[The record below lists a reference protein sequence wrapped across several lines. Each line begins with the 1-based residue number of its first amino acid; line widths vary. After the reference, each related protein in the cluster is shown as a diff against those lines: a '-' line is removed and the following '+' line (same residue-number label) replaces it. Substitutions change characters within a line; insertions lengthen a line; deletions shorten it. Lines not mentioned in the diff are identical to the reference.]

1 MDEEEYLTRQA
12 YLEKNIREL
21 RLKQKE
27 ISHQIAILTAEKEE
41 LQKEHYISKIKKQD
55 NTSNWIE
62 KEFPWTRQVKEILK
76 NTFKFDNFRLKQ
88 LAAINATLSK
98 KDVLLL
104 MPTGGGKSLVYQ
116 LPALVN
122 NNITLVVSPLIS
134 LIEDQLMALQ
144 KLGIYANTLNAGSSK
159 EEKKIIYTD
168 MDSENPK
175 LRLLYVT
182 PEWVAKSKMFMT
194 HLQKCYAKGHL
205 VRIVIDEVHCCSTW
219 GHDFRPDYNQLGFFK
234 DMFPNV
240 PILGLTAT
248 ATMTVLLD
256 IQQMLSL
263 EDAVIIT
270 APFNRPNLYYEVIN
284 KPPEKKDCV
293 NLIAKL
299 LEKKYK
305 DQSGIIYV
313 STIKETEE
321 LSEALKEKGF
331 KVKFYHAQ
339 MQPEHKKIVHERW
352 MKNKYQVIIATIAF
366 GMGID
371 KPDVRFVIHYSVPKS
386 MEGLYQESGR
396 AGRDGQKSD
405 CIVMFTLADFLRN
418 FTMSSSKTEEKN
430 SIPILLYCLELT
442 RCRRAIISEH
452 FGDIWRQTDCAKM
465 CDHCKNP
472 KEISEYNI
480 KSALKDIKTL
490 IEVANN
496 KEVKLTL
503 NKLLAAWFKSSGNEV
518 KVNSIKTPKFSKEQ
532 AKYIIAYLILKE
544 HILIDKGFTMY
555 TTVAYIKSGEEP
567 STSEI
572 VMPYRTDIGFP
583 KVNREI
589 SHSSKKAKLDP
600 SLEDS

>member
-1 MDEEEYLTRQA
+1 MDEE
-12 YLEKNIREL
+12 
-21 RLKQKE
+21 
-27 ISHQIAILTAEKEE
+27 
-41 LQKEHYISKIKKQD
+41 
-55 NTSNWIE
+55 
-62 KEFPWTRQVKEILK
+62 
-76 NTFKFDNFRLKQ
+76 
-88 LAAINATLSK
+88 
-98 KDVLLL
+98 
-104 MPTGGGKSLVYQ
+104 GGGKSLVYH

-122 NNITLVVSPLIS
+122 NNVTLVVSPLIS

-144 KLGIYANTLNAGSSK
+144 QLGINANTLNSGSSK
-159 EEKKIIYTD
+159 EERKSIYTD
-168 MDSENPK
+168 MDSNNPK

-182 PEWVAKSKMFMT
+182 PEWVAKSKTFMT
-194 HLQKCYAKGHL
+194 HLQKCYGKGHL

-240 PILGLTAT
+240 PLLGLTAT

-284 KPPEKKDCV
+284 KPPEKLNCE

-299 LEKKYK
+299 LGKKYK

-313 STIKETEE
+313 STIKESEE
-321 LSEALKEKGF
+321 LSEALKKKGL
-331 KVKFYHAQ
+331 KAKFYHAQ

-352 MKNKYQVIIATIAF
+352 MKNKYQVIVATIAF

-405 CIVMFTLADFLRN
+405 CIVMFTLADYLRN
-418 FTMSSSKTEEKN
+418 VAMASSKTEEKN
-430 SIPILLYCLELT
+430 SIPILEYCLELT
-442 RCRRAIISEH
+442 KCRRARISEH
-452 FGDIWRQTDCAKM
+452 FGDVWRQTDCDKM
-465 CDHCKNP
+465 CDHCKSP
-472 KEISEYNI
+472 EETEEYNI
-480 KSALKDIKTL
+480 KPALNDIKTL
-490 IEVANN
+490 IEFANN

-518 KVNSIKTPKFSKEQ
+518 KVNSIKPPKFSKET

-555 TTVAYIKSGEEP
+555 TTVAYIKSGAEP
-567 STSEI
+567 STSTI
-572 VMPYRTDIGFP
+572 SMLYRRDISLLKIDPWVRCSSP
-583 KVNREI
+583 KR
-589 SHSSKKAKLDP
+589 AKLDP